1 MGGSPR
7 PAGRRQLAA
16 GWPAFC
22 QSGPASAA
30 APAQWGAMP
39 GSGTQRE
46 DGPSPGGFRPPPATP
61 VRPPAAANQQRA
73 VAALLVALLSLGG
86 FGGFSIG
93 QRHGILLIGYALLAS
108 LIALWL
114 GLTAV
119 SRARRDRTA
128 RPRGAVPAAVIAT
141 IGIGLSTVLLLG
153 FALFGRQLTSYRQCL
168 TGASTISAQQSC
180 YSRLSH
186 ALNQRIAKLSSPG
199 RG

>member
-1 MGGSPR
+1 M
-7 PAGRRQLAA
+7 PANT
-16 GWPAFC
+16 P
-22 QSGPASAA
+22 
-30 APAQWGAMP
+30 
-39 GSGTQRE
+39 QRE
-46 DGPSPGGFRPPPATP
+46 DGPPPGFRPPPATP
-61 VRPPAAANQQRA
+61 ARPPAAANQQRA

-93 QRHGILLIGYALLAS
+93 QRHGILLIAYALLAS

-128 RPRGAVPAAVIAT
+128 RPRGAVPAAVIAA

-153 FALFGRQLTSYRQCL
+153 FALFGRQLTSYSRCL

-180 YSRLSH
+180 YSQLSH
-186 ALNQRIAKLSSPG
+186 AVNQRIAKLSFPG
-199 RG
+199 SG